1 MSHST
6 SETGHT
12 INVANFDTL
21 ITTCLG
27 FGSTYNPVKSI
38 IKIENLKI
46 KFDKSD
52 AAIVLVNKT
61 NEVLDKA
68 INNRFL
74 LFSGIET
81 LSTQVTNAYAVSEGV
96 QQKDVDDL
104 KAINHKIQGP
114 KSKKEKPIDASSSP
128 KQISTS
134 QQSYDN
140 KAGFFREM
148 IQFLEAKPNY
158 NPNEDH
164 KKVDTLKNLYNKM
177 IEANKLVD
185 NANKN
190 YSDARIARNHEL
202 YDPET
207 GLVDIAKEVKKYF
220 KSIFKATSP
229 EFKQVNSI
237 PFRMLK

>member
-21 ITTCLG
+21 ITTCIE
-27 FGSTYNPVKSI
+27 FGPTYNPVKSI

-52 AAIVLVNKT
+52 ASLTLVNKT
-61 NEVLDKA
+61 NEALNKA
-68 INNRFL
+68 INQRFL
-74 LFSGIET
+74 VFSGIES

-96 QQKDVDDL
+96 EQKDIDDL
-104 KAINHKIQGP
+104 RAIHKKIQGP

-128 KQISTS
+128 KAISTS
-134 QQSYDN
+134 QQSFDN

-164 KKVDTLKNLYNKM
+164 LKVNTLKELYNKM

-185 NANKN
+185 KANKN
-190 YSDARIARNHEL
+190 SSDARIARNHEL
-202 YDPET
+202 YDPEI

-220 KSIFKATSP
+220 KTIFKTNSP
-229 EFKQVNSI
+229 EFKQINSI
-237 PFRMLK
+237 PFKVIK